1 MFGSNKDLGFLKY
14 VDEDNDV
21 EGSVKEVWERN
32 CLQQPLVRG
41 TTVYIRCTCIIEKC
55 SFCLAF
61 RGSLEIFKEKGCL
74 KAGTF
79 KTKYMIVLS

>member
-41 TTVYIRCTCIIEKC
+41 TTVYSGAPR
-55 SFCLAF
+55 A
-61 RGSLEIFKEKGCL
+61 R
-74 KAGTF
+74 KARAWAEPHC
-79 KTKYMIVLS
+79 

>member
-41 TTVYIRCTCIIEKC
+41 TTVYICCTCNIK
-55 SFCLAF
+55 
-61 RGSLEIFKEKGCL
+61 
-74 KAGTF
+74 
-79 KTKYMIVLS
+79 M